1 MRQTPGTIAETRPDC
16 ANGLVEHHS
25 GPNALQHSQTIA
37 GALEEVPKRAIWNA
51 QRQGWIL
58 ALISR
63 AKGKGGQ
70 TTVLET
76 NESAVRGLLERW
88 AAAVRAKN
96 MSEILASHSPAFL
109 MFDVPPPFE
118 SRGLAAYED
127 TWRLFYSSQPEPVA
141 FDIKWLE
148 VVAGDDVAFA
158 FAHMQCVE
166 PTERV
171 QRTPLDFRLT
181 VGLRKVEGRWIIMH
195 EHHSVPAT

>member
-1 MRQTPGTIAETRPDC
+1 MHQ
-16 ANGLVEHHS
+16 
-25 GPNALQHSQTIA
+25 A
-37 GALEEVPKRAIWNA
+37 GQKE
-51 QRQGWIL
+51 
-58 ALISR
+58 
-63 AKGKGGQ
+63 KGVNVTG
-70 TTVLET
+70 T
-76 NESAVRGLLERW
+76 NETAVRDLLERW
-88 AAAVRAKN
+88 AAAVRAKK
-96 MSEILASHSPAFL
+96 MSDILANHSPEFL

-127 TWRLFYSSQPEPVA
+127 TWRLFYSSQQPVA

-195 EHHSVPAT
+195 EHHSVHAT

>member
-1 MRQTPGTIAETRPDC
+1 LQQRRDLSRPCDWPV
-16 ANGLVEHHS
+16 GLSSASSACKITEAYCRLS
-25 GPNALQHSQTIA
+25 GDVAKLTLWHA
-37 GALEEVPKRAIWNA
+37 A
-51 QRQGWIL
+51 RQGWSFT
-58 ALISR
+58 AQPGQ
-63 AKGKGGQ
+63 KEKEVGKMPQ
-70 TTVLET
+70 T
-76 NESAVRGLLERW
+76 NENAVRNLLERW

-96 MSEILASHSPAFL
+96 VSEVLANHSPDFR

-127 TWRLFYSSQPEPVA
+127 TWRLFYSNQPDPVA

-166 PTERV
+166 PTEKE

-181 VGLRKVEGRWIIMH
+181 VGLRKVEGRWVIMH

>member
-1 MRQTPGTIAETRPDC
+1 LERATARLDFAVDQPG
-16 ANGLVEHHS
+16 
-25 GPNALQHSQTIA
+25 
-37 GALEEVPKRAIWNA
+37 KRKRTSDNMH
-51 QRQGWIL
+51 
-58 ALISR
+58 
-63 AKGKGGQ
+63 
-70 TTVLET
+70 ET

-127 TWRLFYSSQPEPVA
+127 TWRLFYSSQQPVA

-181 VGLRKVEGRWIIMH
+181 VGLRKVEGHWIIMH
-195 EHHSVPAT
+195 EHIRFLPPEIDPL